1 MGSGI
6 KICGTAKPSIASH
19 ALRRA
24 RCAVTPG
31 NAGTLL
37 VDWAVARR
45 AARHCM
51 WVQVV
56 GVDTD
61 FSAVATVTDS
71 DATLIG
77 LHSGKTV
84 KVRRVKWW
92 KSACLNSQFPKPRT
106 TT

>member
-45 AARHCM
+45 AARIWKPLRKM
-51 WVQVV
+51 AVQEAS
-56 GVDTD
+56 DTP
-61 FSAVATVTDS
+61 SRRTMTAWTSGLACRTSEMMESS
-71 DATLIG
+71 DCTLRV
-77 LHSGKTV
+77 LRAQGKGGDWE
-84 KVRRVKWW
+84 KR
-92 KSACLNSQFPKPRT
+92 
-106 TT
+106 